1 MMNPSLRCLLR
12 LSVDAWKRFHSVIAR
27 KLGKSN
33 PLSKVRSGKKPT
45 AVTKIEWGIDMDEMS
60 TTWSIGGGAKATAK
74 RKGRCLS
81 CWGGLIARSN
91 DSLEI
96 TGIKCRVCG
105 RMLEGKEAKEEER
118 RASKEGMLNL
128 MNLELG
134 NYPKY
139 EKGVFAEKVFP
150 ELDRLPEQEF
160 RERIRGSLANKDR
173 MRRKSALSREDFPAG
188 TPGMLYLQAKV
199 LMAGVQRTTNQNK
212 VSVVDFP
219 YLERRDDGSLIG
231 SLSLNGM
238 KDDPQ
243 YHEYKLMGNLGQAMM
258 EGMISAFACELA
270 LKAICLTCNDE
281 ALKTHD
287 LLDLFNELPQVSK
300 NRIRADYA
308 DIEGA
313 LREGRQTFGKWRYFE
328 TSVDGKGFE
337 AMFNVPRAR
346 NMGRAARVIL
356 DDAEVVGLGGSVK
369 VAAKESVRVDE
380 ANRHYKYNFDVTVR
394 GNEWPP
400 RNH

>member
-1 MMNPSLRCLLR
+1 
-12 LSVDAWKRFHSVIAR
+12 
-27 KLGKSN
+27 
-33 PLSKVRSGKKPT
+33 
-45 AVTKIEWGIDMDEMS
+45 
-60 TTWSIGGGAKATAK
+60 
-74 RKGRCLS
+74 
-81 CWGGLIARSN
+81 
-91 DSLEI
+91 
-96 TGIKCRVCG
+96 
-105 RMLEGKEAKEEER
+105 MLEGKEAKEEER